1 MRSGELSQ
9 LTGVSTDTLR
19 HYERQGILKRPPRT
33 EGNYRQ
39 YEASAKQRVELIQ
52 RAVRIG
58 FTLAELR
65 EILEERDRG
74 GAPCRRV
81 RELLGAKISHVQEQ
95 LRDLQLLRR
104 ELDQLRK
111 TWDARL
117 RKKKR
122 GEPAHLLDN
131 IPPNRSRTQRN
142 AFGRLKSHGGDK
154 G

>member
-1 MRSGELSQ
+1 MRSGELAQ

-39 YEASAKQRVELIQ
+39 YEASAKQRVESIQ
-52 RAVRIG
+52 RALRIG
-58 FTLAELR
+58 FTLGELR
-65 EILEERDRG
+65 EILGERDRG

-81 RELLGAKISHVQEQ
+81 RELLSAKILHVRGQ
-95 LRDLQLLRR
+95 LRDLELLRR
-104 ELDQLRK
+104 ELDRLRK

-117 RKKKR
+117 RKTKR

-131 IPPNRSRTQRN
+131 IPPNRNQAQRKT
-142 AFGRLKSHGGDK
+142 FGKLKSHRGDK